1 MYYRNEINKNTN
13 MKKIILLFFMFLQI
27 QILSAQTYAYR
38 LEYYVLSDGMK
49 SSNAGA
55 CAVGRIFYFT
65 FNGNKSM
72 CYMTD
77 KNGNYNL
84 GNGIGKYQYLGCRN
98 NMYIFE
104 ECSTNMF
111 KPKQDKL
118 YFSKDFNRM
127 NWHSYYD
134 NFMDDGND
142 KTRVLTYT
150 SNPNRQSEQSHLY

>member
-1 MYYRNEINKNTN
+1 

-49 SSNAGA
+49 SSNAGGF
-55 CAVGRIFYFT
+55 AVGSIFYFT
-65 FNGNKSM
+65 FNSNKSM

-84 GNGIGKYQYLGCRN
+84 GNGIGKYQYVGCRN

-104 ECSTNMF
+104 ECSTNIF

-118 YFSKDFNRM
+118 YFSTDFNRM
-127 NWHSYYD
+127 N
-134 NFMDDGND
+134 
-142 KTRVLTYT
+142 
-150 SNPNRQSEQSHLY
+150 

>member
-1 MYYRNEINKNTN
+1 
-13 MKKIILLFFMFLQI
+13 MKKIILLFFMLVQI

-49 SSNAGA
+49 SSNAGGA
-55 CAVGRIFYFT
+55 AVGSVFYFT

-84 GNGIGKYQYLGCRN
+84 GNGIGKYQYVGCSN

-118 YFSKDFNRM
+118 YFSTDFNRM

-134 NFMDDGND
+134 NFMNDGND